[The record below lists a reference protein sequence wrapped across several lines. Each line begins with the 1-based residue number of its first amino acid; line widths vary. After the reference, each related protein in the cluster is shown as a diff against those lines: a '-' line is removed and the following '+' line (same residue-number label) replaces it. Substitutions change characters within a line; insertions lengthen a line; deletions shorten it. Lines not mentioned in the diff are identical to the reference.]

1 MRANTPLRILAT
13 AALALGVLAGGDRA
27 PAAAQSDSSYTVL
40 SREGRRRLNVRRA
53 GGQDMVALDDLAAM
67 FGLTVREDALAGGLT
82 ITRQGQTVVLSPG
95 QALASVG
102 GRLISL
108 PAPATREGRTW
119 LVPIEFVSRALGP
132 LTGQRIDLR
141 KPSRL
146 VIVGDLRVPRVTQ
159 RFDAQGGRARISLEI
174 DPATPHRVN
183 QDGRRLVIAFEAD
196 ALDARLSQPE
206 SRTLASAI
214 RPGDTPSSL
223 VVDLGPSFVSFV
235 TADLPAAGGPT
246 RLVIDLAGA
255 PAEATPAPPTLPPPG
270 PPPSAPPAAGPP
282 PFADLIPP
290 AALRTIGIDPG
301 HGGDEAG
308 ARGAG
313 GALEKDV
320 TLAVAHKLK
329 AAIEGRLGIRVLLT
343 RDADATVS
351 LDERAARANNNKA
364 GLFLSLHANASPSAS
379 ASGAEVFYLSLDEY
393 GSEARRAAET
403 QSPSAP
409 VFGGGTRPIELIL
422 WEMAQARYI
431 DQSAA
436 LAALIEEELRRQVT
450 MSARAIQQAPF
461 RVLVGA
467 NMPAVLIEMGFMT
480 NQDDE
485 QRLTSDQYQN
495 TIAQALV
502 DGIVRFRDRL
512 RAGRARN

>member
-1 MRANTPLRILAT
+1 MRVNTPIRILVM
-13 AALALGVLAGGDRA
+13 AALACGAAAGGARTS
-27 PAAAQSDSSYTVL
+27 AAAQPDSAYTVL
-40 SREGRRRLNVRRA
+40 SRDGRRPLNVRRA
-53 GGQDMVALDDLAAM
+53 GGQDMVALEDLAAM

-82 ITRQGQTVVLSPG
+82 ITREGQTVVLSPG

-108 PAPATREGRTW
+108 PAPATHEGRTW

-146 VIVGDLRVPRVTQ
+146 VVVGDLRVPRVTQ
-159 RFDAQGGRARISLEI
+159 RFDLQGGRARIGLEI
-174 DPATPHRVN
+174 DPATPHRVA
-183 QDGRRLVIAFEAD
+183 QDGRRLVITFEAD
-196 ALDARLSQPE
+196 ALDAHLSQPE
-206 SRTLASAI
+206 SGSLASGI
-214 RPGDTPSSL
+214 RPGDTPASL
-223 VVDLGPSFVSFV
+223 VVDLGPSFASFV
-235 TADLPAAGGPT
+235 TADLPAAGGPA
-246 RLVIDLAGA
+246 RLVIDLAGSA
-255 PAEATPAPPTLPPPG
+255 AEATPAPPASPPPG
-270 PPPSAPPAAGPP
+270 PPPAAPPAAEPP
-282 PFADLIPP
+282 AFGDFAPP
-290 AALRTIGIDPG
+290 AALRTIVIDPG

-308 ARGAG
+308 ARGAR

-320 TLAVAHKLK
+320 TLAVARKLR

-364 GLFLSLHANASPSAS
+364 DVFLSLHANASPSAS
-379 ASGAEVFYLSLDEY
+379 ASGAEVFYLALDEY
-393 GSEARRAAET
+393 GSAGRQAAGQE
-403 QSPSAP
+403 SPSAP
-409 VFGGGTRPIELIL
+409 VFGGGARPIELIL

-436 LAALIEEELRRQVT
+436 LASLIEEDLRRQVS
-450 MSARAIQQAPF
+450 MSPRAIQQAPF

-480 NQDDE
+480 NRGDE

-502 DGIVRFRDRL
+502 DSIVRFRDQI